1 MRIPDRDHVVVH
13 LLQLLLGGLQGVW
26 GRVELVGLEALV
38 GETDS
43 ERLVILLYS
52 TANAISI
59 ESSQAWRGV
68 FQGFQV
74 FRTGS
79 TNLRDVLGVRRGGVG
94 GDGATGDRGKSLT
107 AQRRSLASRS
117 TEEHGAGGCSIEDW
131 RRGIEVEGDSDTFP
145 IEMLG
150 TNFPDYLSA
159 SPSGA
164 AGVDACKQVKP
175 GAAL

>member
-26 GRVELVGLEALV
+26 GRVELVGLEALI

-59 ESSQAWRGV
+59 ESSETWRGV

-131 RRGIEVEGDSDTFP
+131 RRGIEVREIAILFRLRCWEQTFP
-145 IEMLG
+145 II
-150 TNFPDYLSA
+150 
-159 SPSGA
+159 
-164 AGVDACKQVKP
+164 
-175 GAAL
+175 